1 MNDIINFWNLRSQRE
16 KNLISISFALIAL
29 MAVFSIFTWV
39 MSNTKSS
46 KAKMINAKNDYEYV
60 YNGALSLLGKKSNS
74 LLKNN
79 PSEIIDSIRSIASD
93 NGVSVSDISLDNE
106 IMTIILNA
114 QKLEEIIFVLESLHI
129 ELALKISKLDLISN
143 DDEMRVTLVYGI
155 K

>member
-29 MAVFSIFTWV
+29 MAVFSMFSWV

-93 NGVSVSDISLDNE
+93 NGVSVSDVSLDDE

-129 ELALKISKLDLISN
+129 ELALKITKLDLISN
-143 DDEMRVTLVYGI
+143 DDEMKVTLVYGI

>member
-29 MAVFSIFTWV
+29 MAVFSMFSWV

-46 KAKMINAKNDYEYV
+46 KAKMINAKNEYEYV

-79 PSEIIDSIRSIASD
+79 PSEIIDSIRSISSD
-93 NGVSVSDISLDNE
+93 NGVSVSDISLDDE

-114 QKLEEIIFVLESLHI
+114 QKLEEIVFVMESLHI
-129 ELALKISKLDLISN
+129 ELALKITKLDLISN

>member
-16 KNLISISFALIAL
+16 RNLISISFALIAL
-29 MAVFSIFTWV
+29 MAIISIFSWV

-79 PSEIIDSIRSIASD
+79 PSEIIDSIRSIASV
-93 NGVSVSDISLDNE
+93 NGVSVSDVSLDDE

-129 ELALKISKLDLISN
+129 ELALKITKLDLISN

>member
-16 KNLISISFALIAL
+16 RNLISISFALIAL
-29 MAVFSIFTWV
+29 MAVFSMFSWA

-106 IMTIILNA
+106 IMTVILNA

-129 ELALKISKLDLISN
+129 ELALKITKLDLISN

>member
-29 MAVFSIFTWV
+29 MAVFSMFSWV

-79 PSEIIDSIRSIASD
+79 PSEIIDSISSIASD
-93 NGVSVSDISLDNE
+93 NGVSVSDISLDDE

-129 ELALKISKLDLISN
+129 ELALKITKLDLISN

>member
-16 KNLISISFALIAL
+16 RNLISISFALIAL

-93 NGVSVSDISLDNE
+93 NGVSVSDISLDDE

>member
-29 MAVFSIFTWV
+29 MAVFSMFSWV

-46 KAKMINAKNDYEYV
+46 TAKMINAKNDYEYV

-93 NGVSVSDISLDNE
+93 NGVSVSDVSLDDE

-129 ELALKISKLDLISN
+129 ELALKITKLDLISN
-143 DDEMRVTLVYGI
+143 DDEMKVTLVYGI

>member
-29 MAVFSIFTWV
+29 MAVFSMFSWV

-93 NGVSVSDISLDNE
+93 NGLSVSNISLDNE

-129 ELALKISKLDLISN
+129 ELALKITKLDLMSN

>member
-1 MNDIINFWNLRSQRE
+1 
-16 KNLISISFALIAL
+16 
-29 MAVFSIFTWV
+29 

-79 PSEIIDSIRSIASD
+79 PSEIIDSIRSIASV
-93 NGVSVSDISLDNE
+93 NGVSVSDVSLDDE

-129 ELALKISKLDLISN
+129 ELALKITKLDLISN

>member
-29 MAVFSIFTWV
+29 MAVFSMFSWV

-93 NGVSVSDISLDNE
+93 NGVSVSDISLDDE

-114 QKLEEIIFVLESLHI
+114 QKLEEIVFVMESLHI
-129 ELALKISKLDLISN
+129 ELALKITKLDLISN

>member
-29 MAVFSIFTWV
+29 MAVFSMFSWV

-129 ELALKISKLDLISN
+129 ELALKITKLDLISN

>member
-29 MAVFSIFTWV
+29 MAVFSIFSWV

-106 IMTIILNA
+106 IMTVILNA

-129 ELALKISKLDLISN
+129 ELALKITKLDLISN

>member
-16 KNLISISFALIAL
+16 RNLISISFALIAL
-29 MAVFSIFTWV
+29 MAIISIFSWV

-46 KAKMINAKNDYEYV
+46 KARMINAKNDYEYV

-74 LLKNN
+74 VLKNN
-79 PSEIIDSIRSIASD
+79 PSEIIDSIRSIASV
-93 NGVSVSDISLDNE
+93 NGVSVSDISLDDE

-129 ELALKISKLDLISN
+129 ELALKITKLDLISN

>member
-29 MAVFSIFTWV
+29 MAVFSMFSWV

-79 PSEIIDSIRSIASD
+79 PSEIIDSIRSISSD
-93 NGVSVSDISLDNE
+93 NGVSVSDISLDDE

-114 QKLEEIIFVLESLHI
+114 QKLEEIVFVMESLHI
-129 ELALKISKLDLISN
+129 ELALKITKLDLISN

>member
-29 MAVFSIFTWV
+29 MAIISIFSWV

-106 IMTIILNA
+106 IMTVILNA
-114 QKLEEIIFVLESLHI
+114 K
-129 ELALKISKLDLISN
+129 N
-143 DDEMRVTLVYGI
+143 
-155 K
+155 

>member
-29 MAVFSIFTWV
+29 MAVFSMFSWV

>member
-29 MAVFSIFTWV
+29 MAIISIFSWV

-93 NGVSVSDISLDNE
+93 MESVFQI
-106 IMTIILNA
+106 
-114 QKLEEIIFVLESLHI
+114 
-129 ELALKISKLDLISN
+129 
-143 DDEMRVTLVYGI
+143 
-155 K
+155 

>member
-16 KNLISISFALIAL
+16 RNLISISFALIAL
-29 MAVFSIFTWV
+29 MAIISIFSWV

-74 LLKNN
+74 VLKNN
-79 PSEIIDSIRSIASD
+79 PSEIIDSIRSIASV
-93 NGVSVSDISLDNE
+93 NGVSVSDISLDDE

-129 ELALKISKLDLISN
+129 ELALKITKLDLISN

>member
-29 MAVFSIFTWV
+29 MAVFSMFSWV

-93 NGVSVSDISLDNE
+93 NGVSVSDVSLDDE

-129 ELALKISKLDLISN
+129 ELALKITKLDLISN

>member
-29 MAVFSIFTWV
+29 MAVFSMFSWV

-93 NGVSVSDISLDNE
+93 NGVSVSDISLDDE

-129 ELALKISKLDLISN
+129 ELALKITKLDLISN

>member
-29 MAVFSIFTWV
+29 MAVFSMFSWV

-93 NGVSVSDISLDNE
+93 NGVSVSDVSLDDE

>member
-29 MAVFSIFTWV
+29 MAVFSMFSWV

-93 NGVSVSDISLDNE
+93 NGVSVSDVSLDDE

-143 DDEMRVTLVYGI
+143 DDEMRVTLVYGM

>member
-29 MAVFSIFTWV
+29 MAVFSIFSWV

-79 PSEIIDSIRSIASD
+79 PSEIIDSIRSISSD
-93 NGVSVSDISLDNE
+93 NGVSVSDINLDDE

-129 ELALKISKLDLISN
+129 ELALKITKLDLISN

>member
-29 MAVFSIFTWV
+29 MAIISIFSWV

-93 NGVSVSDISLDNE
+93 NGVSVSDISLDDE

-114 QKLEEIIFVLESLHI
+114 QKLEEIVFVLESLHI
-129 ELALKISKLDLISN
+129 ELALKITKLDLISN

>member
-29 MAVFSIFTWV
+29 MAVFSMFSWV

-79 PSEIIDSIRSIASD
+79 PSEIIDSISSIASD
-93 NGVSVSDISLDNE
+93 NGVSVSDISLDDE

-129 ELALKISKLDLISN
+129 ELALKITKLDLMSN

>member
-1 MNDIINFWNLRSQRE
+1 MNDIINFWNLRPQRE

-29 MAVFSIFTWV
+29 MAVFSIFSWV

-79 PSEIIDSIRSIASD
+79 PSEIIDSIRSISSD
-93 NGVSVSDISLDNE
+93 NGVSVSDINLDDE

-129 ELALKISKLDLISN
+129 ELALKITKLDLISN

>member
-29 MAVFSIFTWV
+29 MAVFSMFSWV

-93 NGVSVSDISLDNE
+93 NGVSVSDISLDDE

>member
-16 KNLISISFALIAL
+16 RNLISISFALIAL
-29 MAVFSIFTWV
+29 MAIISIFSWV

-74 LLKNN
+74 VLKNN
-79 PSEIIDSIRSIASD
+79 PSEIIDSIRSIASV
-93 NGVSVSDISLDNE
+93 NGVSVSDISLDDE

-114 QKLEEIIFVLESLHI
+114 QKLEEIVFVLESLHI
-129 ELALKISKLDLISN
+129 ELALKITKLDLISN

>member
-29 MAVFSIFTWV
+29 MAVFSMFSWV

-93 NGVSVSDISLDNE
+93 NGLSVSNISLDNE

>member
-16 KNLISISFALIAL
+16 RNLISISFALIAL
-29 MAVFSIFTWV
+29 MAIISIFSWV

-46 KAKMINAKNDYEYV
+46 KARMINAKNDYEYV

-74 LLKNN
+74 VLKNN
-79 PSEIIDSIRSIASD
+79 PSEIIDSIRSIASV
-93 NGVSVSDISLDNE
+93 NGVSVSDISLDDE

-114 QKLEEIIFVLESLHI
+114 QKLEGIIFVLESLHI
-129 ELALKISKLDLISN
+129 ELALKITKLDLISN
-143 DDEMRVTLVYGI
+143 DDEMRVTLLYGI

>member
-29 MAVFSIFTWV
+29 MAVFSMFSWV

-114 QKLEEIIFVLESLHI
+114 QKLEEIVFVMESLHI
-129 ELALKISKLDLISN
+129 ELALKITKLDLISN